1 MSVVVRTQARPG
13 LQGLR
18 ARWGPGTMQ
27 ACPQHETKLGMI
39 VKAEGGPRYLRY

>member
-1 MSVVVRTQARPG
+1 MSAGVGTRARPG

-18 ARWGPGTMQ
+18 ARWGLGTMQ

>member
-1 MSVVVRTQARPG
+1 MSVGVGTRARPG

-18 ARWGPGTMQ
+18 AHWGPGTMQ

-39 VKAEGGPRYLRY
+39 VKAEEGPGYLRY